1 MSSSVNRRQSRCC
14 ALWSPTE
21 RPAPTLTA
29 TIALLEKLKLEQTGM
44 PVVRAELTAFRP
56 AGHLLVRL
64 GRPVLRAKATQPEVP
79 QPTLHARHAKQEH
92 FRATMEVPP
101 QRAAHVQQTHSP
113 LKARM
118 LARLG
123 RPAMLENFARL
134 ETQPPMLP
142 VRLAPLPS
150 TNQTRPVRRQA
161 AFPVQLLMS
170 TAQEVRQLARAH
182 WPLVTRAIA
191 LWTA

>member
-1 MSSSVNRRQSRCC
+1 
-14 ALWSPTE
+14 
-21 RPAPTLTA
+21 
-29 TIALLEKLKLEQTGM
+29 M
-44 PVVRAELTAFRP
+44 PVVRVELTVFRP
-56 AGHLLVRL
+56 AGHQLVRL

-79 QPTLHARHAKQEH
+79 QQTPHVRHAKQGF
-92 FRATMEVPP
+92 FRATMEALP

-123 RPAMLENFARL
+123 RRAMRENSIQL
-134 ETQPPMLP
+134 ETQRPTLP
-142 VRLAPLPS
+142 VHHAPLPS

-170 TAQEVRQLARAH
+170 TAQEVRRLARAH